1 MRQQQHPQRRPTS
14 SQQRDDQVI
23 EISKEYYE
31 RGKNVLAR
39 QVFSDWPQ
47 ALARLIGRQV
57 RRTALRKF
65 YDQVVTARLLLRAKP
80 NEKERILRSAMGN
93 IIRHAEYQNSRRVL
107 SEEAAKFLSEHA
119 KHVDTDERLFEGFF
133 QLFQSLMAYLPR

>member
-1 MRQQQHPQRRPTS
+1 AQHRPQHRY
-14 SQQRDDQVI
+14 DQII
-23 EISKEYYE
+23 ETSKEYYE
-31 RGKNVLAR
+31 HGKDVLAK
-39 QVFSDWPQ
+39 QVFSDWPRE
-47 ALARLIGRQV
+47 LADLFRGRV

-65 YDQVVTARLLLRAKP
+65 YDQVVTARLLLKAKP

-93 IIRHAEYQNSRRVL
+93 IIRHAEYQNSRGVL
-107 SEEAAKFLSEHA
+107 SKEAAKFLSKHA